1 MDYIPFFLPFLLLM
15 APLSLPLPSALHP
28 SFFLSLLLLPHHF
41 TDPPALHSRPLSYL
55 FQSFILVF
63 PVLREYSLLISSE
76 HSHRLLSWCNSVAD
90 IPSCTYESQSAP
102 HSNIVYS
109 EILSFKITTR
119 QCITYRKSASWPI
132 MDIKALQNSPHQ
144 EEK

>member
-1 MDYIPFFLPFLLLM
+1 MPVTLTENPNPLLLQTASFPPSGSWITSLFFLPFLLLLV
-15 APLSLPLPSALHP
+15 PLSLPLPSALHP

-76 HSHRLLSWCNSVAD
+76 HSHRLLSWCNSAAD

-102 HSNIVYS
+102 HSYIVYS
-109 EILSFKITTR
+109 EILS
-119 QCITYRKSASWPI
+119 C
-132 MDIKALQNSPHQ
+132 
-144 EEK
+144 